1 MLITFLEDFERT
13 SWDEMME
20 MKKILSLTM
29 ILLFIGVAIA
39 PSINYTVVKASD
51 DNDLIE
57 VTTQACG
64 IKGYGNT
71 TVKLTKQQYQNLE
84 QYLVN
89 FRARLNQ
96 TTTRDEAVPLF
107 KEAVVELD
115 KYGLLPKGMSIETA
129 KRLVHH
135 INEIPIVTNLLER
148 TAQTHPGLVN
158 GSENHLCLIAGKTTE
173 TWFEGPVAILSYKLL
188 LLSAL
193 FFGGPI
199 SSIFLMLSL
208 GGFLLLNV
216 FSARNPF
223 AVLYRVGFGGLY
235 SEHDYIPWE
244 FYASGWVSTVGL
256 NGRKTWQGNMQG
268 TLPIEGTRIPGGASY
283 TEYYTGAVG
292 FTGIKTSSLGGSTFY
307 LGSALWVKIDG

>member
-1 MLITFLEDFERT
+1 MQKNTTIN
-13 SWDEMME
+13 
-20 MKKILSLTM
+20 KSLAVGI
-29 ILLFIGVAIA
+29 ILLFIGIAVA
-39 PSINYTVVKASD
+39 PSIKFTVAKASN
-51 DNDLIE
+51 DNDSVE

-64 IKGYGNT
+64 IKGFGNT
-71 TVKLTKQQYQNLE
+71 TVKLTRQQHQNLE
-84 QYLVN
+84 QYLVD

-96 TTTRDEAVPLF
+96 TSTREEAVTIF

-115 KYGLLPKGMSIETA
+115 KYGLLPKGMSVE
-129 KRLVHH
+129 KGQRLVTHM
-135 INEIPIVTNLLER
+135 NGFPILTNLLER
-148 TAQTHPGLVN
+148 TAQTPIEPIN
-158 GSENHLCLIAGKTTE
+158 ESENLLCLIAGETTE

-193 FFGGPI
+193 FYNGPI

-208 GGFLLLNV
+208 GGFLILSV

-223 AVLYRVGFGGLY
+223 AVMYRVGFGGLY
-235 SEHDYIPWE
+235 SEHEYIPWE

-256 NGRKTWQGNMQG
+256 NGRKTWQGEMQG
-268 TLPIEGTRIPGGASY
+268 ALPIEGTRIPGGASY

-292 FTGIKTSSLGGSTFY
+292 FTGIKTSSLGGTTFY